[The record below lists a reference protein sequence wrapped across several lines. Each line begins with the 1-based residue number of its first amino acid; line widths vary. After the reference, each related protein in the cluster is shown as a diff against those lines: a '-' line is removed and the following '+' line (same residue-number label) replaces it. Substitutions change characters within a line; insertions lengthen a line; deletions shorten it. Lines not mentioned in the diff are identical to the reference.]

1 MSMQGI
7 ALAAGADGYY
17 TSDQAAR
24 GMADFNSNCSQ
35 CHGAQLE
42 GGVGPS
48 LKGTDFL
55 GTWGT
60 ADGIYQYFSVAMP
73 PTAPGKLGKD
83 VYTDILAYI
92 LSVNSIPAGKTAL
105 GQDASARVAINL
117 VAAAGSAPAA
127 AAAPAAKAAPA
138 TGPGEGA
145 MPQAFTFGKPLPT
158 LQPDGSIAQIA
169 PATKAGTAK
178 PKAKPAVPQAFTFG
192 KPLPGAPAAK

>member
-17 TSDQAAR
+17 TPDQAAR

-73 PTAPGKLGKD
+73 PTAPGKLGTD

-92 LSVNSIPAGKTAL
+92 LSVNTIPAGKTAL

-117 VAAAGSAPAA
+117 VAAAAKSAP
-127 AAAPAAKAAPA
+127 AAPAAKAAAA
-138 TGPGEGA
+138 TGPGEGV
-145 MPQAFTFGKPLPT
+145 MPQAFTYGKPLPT
-158 LQPDGSIAQIA
+158 LQPDGSIAQIGPA
-169 PATKAGTAK
+169 PKAGTAK
-178 PKAKPAVPQAFTFG
+178 AKPAMPQAFTFG
-192 KPLPGAPAAK
+192 KPLPGAPAAKPPAK